1 MDAGG
6 SRQDLAERGAALRW
20 RLQAQTSTTEN
31 GAVKHPLTNWDTWCS
46 MVLRRRLWSILLPL
60 ALYAVSASAST
71 YFIWHAWNGNRG
83 MKAKVEFR
91 AEARALQR
99 ELNELKAE
107 RSGLERRITMM
118 RAESV
123 ERDILE
129 EEARRQLGRVHRND
143 VVVFLPQPN

>member
-1 MDAGG
+1 
-6 SRQDLAERGAALRW
+6 
-20 RLQAQTSTTEN
+20 
-31 GAVKHPLTNWDTWCS
+31 
-46 MVLRRRLWSILLPL
+46 MVHRRRFYAILFPL

-83 MKAKVEFR
+83 MKAKVEYRAQAKILR
-91 AEARALQR
+91 AELA
-99 ELNELKAE
+99 ELKAE
-107 RSGLERRITMM
+107 KSGLEHRIAMM

-143 VVVFLPQPN
+143 VVIFLRQ

>member
-1 MDAGG
+1 
-6 SRQDLAERGAALRW
+6 
-20 RLQAQTSTTEN
+20 
-31 GAVKHPLTNWDTWCS
+31 

-60 ALYAVSASAST
+60 ALYAVSGAAST

-91 AEARALQR
+91 AEAR
-99 ELNELKAE
+99 ELRQELEQLRAE
-107 RSGLERRITMM
+107 RAGLERRITMM

-143 VVVFLPQPN
+143 VVVFLPQRP

>member
-1 MDAGG
+1 
-6 SRQDLAERGAALRW
+6 
-20 RLQAQTSTTEN
+20 
-31 GAVKHPLTNWDTWCS
+31 
-46 MVLRRRLWSILLPL
+46 MVVRRRRLSSILLPL
-60 ALYAVSASAST
+60 ALYAVSGAASS

-91 AEARALQR
+91 AQAKALQA
-99 ELNELKAE
+99 ELSELKAE
-107 RSGLERRITMM
+107 RFGLERRIAMM

-143 VVVFLPQPN
+143 VVVFLPQAR

>member
-1 MDAGG
+1 MF
-6 SRQDLAERGAALRW
+6 
-20 RLQAQTSTTEN
+20 
-31 GAVKHPLTNWDTWCS
+31 
-46 MVLRRRLWSILLPL
+46 LRRRLLVIFAPL
-60 ALYAVSASAST
+60 ALYAVSASASS

-91 AEARALQR
+91 AQAK
-99 ELNELKAE
+99 ELRQELASLKEE
-107 RSGLERRITMM
+107 RFGLERRIAMM

-143 VVVFLPQPN
+143 VVVFLPQAR

>member
-1 MDAGG
+1 
-6 SRQDLAERGAALRW
+6 
-20 RLQAQTSTTEN
+20 
-31 GAVKHPLTNWDTWCS
+31 

-71 YFIWHAWNGNRG
+71 YFVWHAWNGNRG
-83 MKAKVEFR
+83 MKAKVEYR
-91 AEARALQR
+91 AQAKALQQ

-143 VVVFLPQPN
+143 VVVFIPQR

>member
-1 MDAGG
+1 
-6 SRQDLAERGAALRW
+6 
-20 RLQAQTSTTEN
+20 
-31 GAVKHPLTNWDTWCS
+31 
-46 MVLRRRLWSILLPL
+46 MVLRRQLWSILLPL

-71 YFIWHAWNGNRG
+71 YFVWHAWNGNRG
-83 MKAKVEFR
+83 MKAKVEYR
-91 AEARALQR
+91 AQAKALQQ

-118 RAESV
+118 RAELV

-143 VVVFLPQPN
+143 VVVFIPQR

>member
-1 MDAGG
+1 
-6 SRQDLAERGAALRW
+6 
-20 RLQAQTSTTEN
+20 
-31 GAVKHPLTNWDTWCS
+31 
-46 MVLRRRLWSILLPL
+46 MVLRRRLWSIFLPL

-71 YFIWHAWNGNRG
+71 YFVWHAWNGNRG
-83 MKAKVEFR
+83 MKAKVEYR
-91 AEARALQR
+91 AQAKSLQQ

-143 VVVFLPQPN
+143 VVVFIPQR

>member
-1 MDAGG
+1 MDAGVARENG
-6 SRQDLAERGAALRW
+6 AEGRAALRW
-20 RLQAQTSTTEN
+20 RFQVQASPAEN
-31 GAVKHPLTNWDTWCS
+31 SAVKYLLTNCDPLCG
-46 MVLRRRLWSILLPL
+46 MVLRRRLWSIVLPL

-71 YFIWHAWNGNRG
+71 YFVWHAWNGNRG
-83 MKAKVEFR
+83 MRAKVEFR
-91 AEARALQR
+91 AQAKSLQQ

-143 VVVFLPQPN
+143 VVVFFPQK

>member
-1 MDAGG
+1 
-6 SRQDLAERGAALRW
+6 
-20 RLQAQTSTTEN
+20 
-31 GAVKHPLTNWDTWCS
+31 

-83 MKAKVEFR
+83 MKAKVEYR
-91 AEARALQR
+91 AQAKSLQQ

-143 VVVFLPQPN
+143 VVVFLPQPK